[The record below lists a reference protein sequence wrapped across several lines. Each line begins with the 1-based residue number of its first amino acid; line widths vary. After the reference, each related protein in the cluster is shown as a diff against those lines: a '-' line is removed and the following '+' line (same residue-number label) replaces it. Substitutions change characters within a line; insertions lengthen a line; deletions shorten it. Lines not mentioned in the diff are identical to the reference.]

1 MEISAGTCIA
11 VGVGVGGGVSHAG
24 REEAELEGSQ
34 KEIQSNSAQT
44 RRGAI
49 MLTCSGHGSDDSGSK
64 RPGLLLRP

>member
-11 VGVGVGGGVSHAG
+11 VGVGVGGGLVHTG

-34 KEIQSNSAQT
+34 IEIQNNSAQT
-44 RRGAI
+44 RGGANY
-49 MLTCSGHGSDDSGSK
+49 TCSGHGSDDSGPK